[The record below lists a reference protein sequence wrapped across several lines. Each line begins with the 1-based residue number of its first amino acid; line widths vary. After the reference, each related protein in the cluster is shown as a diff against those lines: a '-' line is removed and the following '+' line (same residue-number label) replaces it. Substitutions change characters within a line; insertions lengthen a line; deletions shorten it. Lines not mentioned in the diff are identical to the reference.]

1 MMPILFPATATT
13 FATHGLGTLSDA
25 ISCTVTEERNGAFEF
40 EMQYPITGVHFG
52 HIAPR
57 CIILAAPNNY
67 DNPQPFR
74 IYRISRPIGGVVT
87 IYARHLSYDLSGCP
101 IAPYTALTAQDAI
114 SGLAAHSVMPMLFNF
129 STNLTKAGTFSFSA
143 PTAARALLGGSEG
156 SLLDVYHGEWRFD
169 GYNVQL
175 LDAIGEDRGVKIVY
189 GVNLTD
195 LTQDE
200 AVDEVYTGIIPY
212 VQGQQDSPTVSGSV
226 LIALPDADYTK
237 ILPVDL
243 SDKFEDTPTVEQLDA
258 AGREWLYTHDIT
270 TPTVS
275 LSVSFVSL
283 RGSAAYEDAAPLEEV
298 HLGDTVTVQ
307 FARLGVN
314 AKAKVVKTTYNCLT
328 ERLDKVEIGSLRT
341 SIADTIAGAVK
352 AISTKPSLDTM
363 AAAIISMTAA
373 ILGAK
378 GGSVRLLDTDGD
390 GDPDTLY
397 IADGPD
403 PATAQKVWRFN
414 YEGWGAS
421 TNGYNG
427 PYVLG
432 ATFENGGTIDAIN
445 INVVNINGQNVRDK
459 TINSAQLNDNSVVN
473 RTIVTNGINNRCISS
488 GSIYTSTC
496 NAEIQGY
503 FADVIETQKLY
514 AGNAVVGYL
523 RANYVKADYFG
534 FVNSGVGHQLKWNG
548 SGNPITGV

>member
-13 FATHGLGTLSDA
+13 FDTHGLGTLSDA
-25 ISCTVTEERNGAFEF
+25 ISCTVTEERNGAFEL
-40 EMQYPITGVHFG
+40 ELSYPITGVHFG
-52 HIAPR
+52 HIQQR
-57 CIILAAPNNY
+57 CIVLVKPNNFS
-67 DNPQPFR
+67 NPQPFR

-87 IYARHLSYDLSGCP
+87 IYARHISYDLSGYP

-114 SGLAAHSVMPMLFNF
+114 SGLAAHSVMPMLFSF

-212 VQGQQDSPTVSGSV
+212 VQGQRDTPTVSGSV

-243 SDKFEDTPTVEQLDA
+243 SDKFEDTPTVAQLDA
-258 AGREWLYTHDIT
+258 AGQEWLLTHDIT

-283 RGSAAYEDAAPLEEV
+283 RGSAAYDDVAPLEEV

-307 FARLGVN
+307 FPRLGVD
-314 AKAKVVKTTYNCLT
+314 AKAKVVKTVYNGLT
-328 ERLDKVEIGSLRT
+328 ERLDKVEIGSIRT
-341 SIADTIAGAVK
+341 SIADTIAGAVQ
-352 AISTKPSLDTM
+352 AISTKPSIDAM
-363 AAAIISMTAA
+363 AAAIISMTAV

-378 GGSVRLLDTDGD
+378 GGAVRVLDTDGD
-390 GDPDTLY
+390 GMPDTLI
-397 IADGPD
+397 IADNAD
-403 PATAQKVWRFN
+403 ETKAQKVWRFN

-421 TNGYNG
+421 QNGYKG
-427 PYVLG
+427 PFVMG
-432 ATFENGGTIDAIN
+432 ATFENGSTFNCNN
-445 INVVNINGQNVRDK
+445 INVININGQNIRDK
-459 TINSAQLNDNSVVN
+459 TIGSGQMDDGSIVSRTLGTNSV
-473 RTIVTNGINNRCISS
+473 INRCIAS
-488 GSIYTSTC
+488 GSIYPSTC

-523 RANYVKADYFG
+523 RANYIKGDYFA
-534 FVNSGVGHQLKWNG
+534 FANTGVGHQIKWNG
-548 SGNPITGV
+548 SGQPITGV